1 MDLYIKYYIY
11 RIIYIYNIIDTSD
24 IAFLFLLILSSEPC
38 DDIIIASMGGYN
50 TRVLLLVLV
59 LYRSGVILILDFGF

>member
-1 MDLYIKYYIY
+1 MDLKGDLYIKYYIY

-38 DDIIIASMGGYN
+38 DDIIIA
-50 TRVLLLVLV
+50 
-59 LYRSGVILILDFGF
+59 